1 MSGEQAL
8 RRSVVV
14 IMAKHPEVGR
24 TKTRLCPPL
33 SPSGAAELY
42 EALLNDTIT
51 LVSCLQGIRLAV
63 AVTPAAAVT
72 AWRPGVPE
80 GALLLPVEGAD
91 IGVCLSQATGHLFAE
106 GFSRVLALNSD
117 GPTLPAAHIERAEA
131 LLERSDVVLGPSEDG
146 GYYLVGLRR
155 PSPDLFRDI
164 AWSTACVMAQT
175 LDRAAALGLSV
186 ALLPSWYDIDTA
198 ADLERLR
205 AELAC
210 LPPHTLAWTR
220 RFFVQHEVP
229 SGMAL
234 DASRLPG

>member
-1 MSGEQAL
+1 MSREQAL

-14 IMAKHPEVGR
+14 IMAKRPEVGR

-42 EALLNDTIT
+42 EALLNDTIA
-51 LVSCLQGIRLAV
+51 LVSSLQGIRLAV
-63 AVTPAAAVT
+63 AVTPPAAIIG
-72 AWRPGVPE
+72 WQPGVPE
-80 GALLLPVEGAD
+80 DALLLPVAGAD
-91 IGVCLSQATGHLFAE
+91 IGVCLSQATGRLFAE
-106 GFSRVLALNSD
+106 GFARVLALNSD
-117 GPTLPAAHIERAEA
+117 GPTLPAAHLERARS

-164 AWSTACVMAQT
+164 AWSTARVMPQT
-175 LDRAAALGLSV
+175 LDRAVALGLSV
-186 ALLPSWYDIDTA
+186 ALLPSWYDIDTG

-210 LPPHTLAWTR
+210 LPRHALAWTR
-220 RFFVQHEVP
+220 RFIARHDV
-229 SGMAL
+229 SARNGT
-234 DASRLPG
+234 